1 MEIGTLVKYRTQH
14 PAMTSMGVI
23 VAIEEK
29 YRPTP
34 DLRMPDVE
42 KHVVKYNVQWMDGTS
57 AFVYNLKWLSEDNLE
72 KIK

>member
-1 MEIGTLVKYRTQH
+1 MKYRTQH

-34 DLRMPDVE
+34 DLRRPCVE
-42 KHVVKYNVQWMDGTS
+42 KDVVKYNIHWLDGTCQ
-57 AFVYNLKWLSEDNLE
+57 FVYNLRWLSENNLE